1 MAKTLGFYQNF
12 NLTLQRL
19 GSALRCVQENP
30 QASHNDLAECMG
42 VNTPVA
48 EGFSGWLTHTGLTI
62 RADKGYELTSFGALA
77 RQRDPFLS
85 DLGTQWLIHYH
96 LTTEHAE
103 RSDAWYVFI
112 NEFLTPGQR
121 FGSEQFQA
129 YFAGSVGAGVK
140 NRSALKKDP
149 SSVLYTYVQSKS
161 LGQLGLLRKEKK
173 TYISGY
179 PNLPH
184 ILVIGYMLLDWWQR
198 KYPHTDT
205 LHFSKLHQEPE
216 SLGRL
221 CQADARQV
229 KRFVAELTNLG
240 YLNFAETQHEPVNRL
255 YKEAPYPLLER
266 YYTDR

>member
-19 GSALRCVQENP
+19 GSALRCVQKNP
-30 QASHNDLAECMG
+30 QASRSNLAECMG

-48 EGFSGWLTHTGLTI
+48 EGFTGWLTHTGLTI
-62 RADKGYELTSFGALA
+62 RADKRYKLTPFGALVC
-77 RQRDPFLS
+77 QHDPFLS
-85 DLGTQWLIHYH
+85 DLGTQWVIHYH
-96 LTTEHAE
+96 LAAEHAE

-121 FGSEQFQA
+121 FSREQFQA
-129 YFAGSVGAGVK
+129 YFTGTVDAGVK

-184 ILVIGYMLLDWWQR
+184 ILVIGFMLLDWWQR
-198 KYPHTDT
+198 KYPGTDT
-205 LHFSKLHQEPE
+205 LPFFKLHQEAE

-221 CQADARQV
+221 CQADAAQV
-229 KRFVAELTNLG
+229 KHFVAELTNLG
-240 YLNFAETQHEPVNRL
+240 YLNFSETQHEPINRL
-255 YKEAPYPLLER
+255 YKEASHLLLDT
-266 YYTDR
+266 YYQHR